1 MLWNDDI
8 DVYVCMDTLVDSR
21 IFSVDMIVPIRGV
34 STLFTEWGN
43 CAFYC
48 NLNFQASILSYSN
61 ILWKIVPE
69 NQPFWAMK
77 SILLAF
83 EQ

>member
-48 NLNFQASILSYSN
+48 NLNFQASILSYS
-61 ILWKIVPE
+61 KISCKMAP
-69 NQPFWAMK
+69 K
-77 SILLAF
+77 ISYLGL
-83 EQ
+83 